1 MDVPF
6 LLYISAVKIM
16 EYLFIILAG
25 KKTKNGRL
33 GYMIRY
39 TPLLERIRI
48 VWQLKLIIN
57 VYMLY

>member
-25 KKTKNGRL
+25 KKT
-33 GYMIRY
+33 
-39 TPLLERIRI
+39 
-48 VWQLKLIIN
+48 VN
-57 VYMLY
+57 VN